1 MIINDLLSVSKFK
14 AKAGLAIV
22 CLYFIVVLMIDIFPF
37 LGRQQGLLDFGSFY
51 ASGLQIQNGENP
63 YSPDSEYV
71 WKFNFSR
78 VGAGGK
84 MINLNPPITAMVFGY
99 ISRFNPD
106 QAFKMWQAVSAILFT
121 GLIFVLTAVYKQNMT
136 PAIFIWAFTLAGF
149 WQTLTLGQIYVFLL
163 LCIVLGWI
171 FIQRK
176 KYILAGI
183 AIGLVVAIKPN
194 FIIWPIFLLVSG
206 YYVTFLVSA
215 LSSLLI
221 SLIPVLFYGIQIYKQ
236 WLEASAL
243 RIETLILPGNS
254 SILGLTARFHEI
266 TAGIVI
272 SIILVCTLLYLSK
285 QKTSMSIE
293 YSEHISAL
301 GIIASILA
309 SPISW
314 AGYTIFLL
322 PIFFSLKKWTY
333 PVMISAAILSI
344 PFGFILKLW
353 QTSFLNFVIFGWF
366 YGWGILLLLGAVVKN
381 TMMTSS
387 IQTN

>member
-1 MIINDLLSVSKFK
+1 MALNNRLSDSKLK
-14 AKAGLAIV
+14 GKAGLAFV
-22 CLYFIVVLMIDIFPF
+22 CFYFIVILMLDVFPF
-37 LGRQQGLLDFGSFY
+37 LGGQQGLLDFGSFY
-51 ASGLQIQNGENP
+51 ASGRQIRNGENP

-71 WKFNFSR
+71 WKFNFPR

-84 MINLNPPITAMVFGY
+84 MINLNPPITAMIFGM
-99 ISRFNPD
+99 IARSDPD
-106 QAFKMWQAVSAILFT
+106 QALKIWQAGSAILYT
-121 GLIFVLTAVYKQNMT
+121 GLIFVLAAVNKRNIT
-136 PAIFIWAFTLAGF
+136 PAIFIWSFTLVGF

-163 LCIVLGWI
+163 LFIILGWVSI
-171 FIQRK
+171 NRK
-176 KYILAGI
+176 KYILAGA

-206 YYVTFLVSA
+206 YYITFLASV
-215 LSSLLI
+215 LISLLI
-221 SLIPVLFYGIQIYKQ
+221 SLIPVLFHGIQIYKQ

-243 RIETLILPGNS
+243 HIETLVLPGNS
-254 SILGLTARFHEI
+254 SILGLTARIHQI

-272 SIILVCTLLYLSK
+272 SIFLVCTLLYFSK
-285 QKTSMSIE
+285 QKTSGRME
-293 YSEHISAL
+293 YSEHVSAL

-333 PVMISAAILSI
+333 PVMMSAAILSI

-366 YGWGILLLLGAVVKN
+366 YGWGILFLLGAVVKN
-381 TMMTSS
+381 TIMTSS